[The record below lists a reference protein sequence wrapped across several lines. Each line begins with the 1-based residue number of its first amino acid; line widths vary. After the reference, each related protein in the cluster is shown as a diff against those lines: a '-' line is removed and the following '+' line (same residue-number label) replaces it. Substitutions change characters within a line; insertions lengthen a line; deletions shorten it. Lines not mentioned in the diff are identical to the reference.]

1 MPGLIWMTVTSVR
14 NLERGLFFISR
25 LIGHFRSWFQGL
37 LKCFTVTL
45 VFDRSPIAN
54 KRISDGFDYSS
65 TYSESY
71 LVYFLVLFNSEWSW
85 RILAYRWEW
94 KCFWTFSQT
103 WNAYLQP
110 IIRGK
115 IESDKVDSNQLK
127 SIWSCTSHLS
137 YSSKTMSR
145 YLSVIVFIRDNV
157 EISMTYWVEF
167 SRNCRIHYK
176 AMKFMRGNDTFNLFN
191 P

>member
-1 MPGLIWMTVTSVR
+1 MTVTSVR
-14 NLERGLFFISR
+14 NLKRGLFIISR

-54 KRISDGFDYSS
+54 KRISDGFDSS

-85 RILAYRWEW
+85 RILTYRWDW
-94 KCFWTFSQT
+94 NCFWTFSQT

-110 IIRGK
+110 IIRGM
-115 IESDKVDSNQLK
+115 IELDKVDSNQLK
-127 SIWSCTSHLS
+127 SIWSCTNNLS
-137 YSSKTMSR
+137 YSSKTMLR
-145 YLSVIVFIRDNV
+145 YLSVIAFIRDNV
-157 EISMTYWVEF
+157 H
-167 SRNCRIHYK
+167 IHDLLSWIFK
-176 AMKFMRGNDTFNLFN
+176 EL
-191 P
+191 